1 MVALNDIIDQK
12 NKVNTFYAKRMK
24 RKKKGFQVDLVW
36 KSSSPISVESPR
48 LKKWYSSW

>member
-24 RKKKGFQVDLVW
+24 RKEKRF
-36 KSSSPISVESPR
+36 SSRFGMEI
-48 LKKWYSSW
+48 KFTNKC